1 MRKTLRAFLIILTL
15 AIAIFLPLILS
26 GYAELR
32 RASGAASYVE
42 AAEHYQA
49 AARRLPWRADLY
61 ELAGHAYYHAG
72 EYARADAAY
81 QKASQRGVL
90 SAEGW
95 VAWGNVNYLNQ
106 NPARAVELWEQA
118 LEQPDHSERLYGSLS
133 LIYQE
138 QKDYAKAAEYLARY
152 VSNHLQDA
160 SAHYRLGLLL
170 TLSDPQT
177 AASELITASQLD
189 PELDP
194 AVQTLRSAVNLASI
208 MDAPSEQK
216 VVIGRGLG
224 LIQEW
229 ELALAIFEQAAHM
242 DESNAEAWAWLGEAK
257 QQTGGDEAAGQVE
270 AQEYL
275 DRALTLNPNSA
286 VVRGLRGLYF
296 QRVGNNREAL
306 TEFERAIVLQP
317 DNPAWYV
324 ALGESQSK
332 LGDLI
337 RALEAYRYAAALT
350 PEDATYWRLLAN
362 FCAHNNINIKDV
374 GIPAAQQ
381 AVILTG
387 EDAQSLDLL
396 GWLLLLDA
404 RHPEAERILQR
415 ALAADPQ
422 NASVHFHLGM
432 LYLQTENRTLA
443 YQYLIQA
450 RDLGSTDAQNVL
462 GQYFP

>member
-1 MRKTLRAFLIILTL
+1 MRNKLRVPAILFGL
-15 AIAIFLPLILS
+15 ALAVFVPLTFS
-26 GYAELR
+26 GYSELR
-32 RASGAASYVE
+32 QASGAASYLE

-61 ELAGHAYYHAG
+61 ELAGHAYYHAA
-72 EYARADAAY
+72 EYILADAAY
-81 QKASQRGVL
+81 QKAFQRGAL

-95 VAWGNVNYLNQ
+95 AAWGNVNYLNQ
-106 NPARAVELWEQA
+106 DPARATELWEQA
-118 LEQPDHSERLYGSLS
+118 LAQPDHSEKLYGSLS

-170 TLSDPQT
+170 TLSDPQA

-194 AVQTLRSAVNLASI
+194 AVQTLRSAVNLASLS
-208 MDAPSEQK
+208 DAPSEQK

-224 LIQEW
+224 LIHEW
-229 ELALAIFEQAAHM
+229 ELALAIFEQARAL

-257 QQTGGDEAAGQVE
+257 QQTGGDEAVSQNE
-270 AQEYL
+270 AKADL

-286 VVRGLRGLYF
+286 VVRGLRGLYY

-306 TEFERAIVLQP
+306 TEFQLAAVYEP

-324 ALGESQSK
+324 AMGESQSK

-337 RALEAYRYAAALT
+337 RALEAYQYAAALT

-374 GIPAAQQ
+374 GVPAAQQ
-381 AVILTG
+381 VVILRG
-387 EDAQSLDLL
+387 EDADALDLL

-404 RHPEAERILQR
+404 RHPEAERMLQR
-415 ALAADPQ
+415 ALAADSQ
-422 NASVHFHLGM
+422 NASAHFHLGM
-432 LYLQTENRTLA
+432 LYLQTDNRTLA
-443 YQYLIQA
+443 YQHLIQA
-450 RDLGSTDAQNVL
+450 RDLGSPDAQSVL
-462 GQYFP
+462 AQYFP

>member
-1 MRKTLRAFLIILTL
+1 MQYMRNTLRALLILLMLGL
-15 AIAIFLPLILS
+15 AVSLPVVLS
-26 GYAELR
+26 GYAELDQAT
-32 RASGAASYVE
+32 RAPSHLE

-61 ELAGHAYYHAG
+61 ELAGHAYYNAG
-72 EYARADAAY
+72 DYTQADAAY
-81 QKASQRGVL
+81 QKAFQRRAL

-95 VAWGNVNYLNQ
+95 VAWGNVNYLND
-106 NPARAVELWEQA
+106 NPGRATGLWEQA
-118 LEQPDHSERLYGSLS
+118 LERPDHSEKLYGSLA

-138 QKDYAKAAEYLARY
+138 RKDYATAAEYLARY

-194 AVQTLRSAVNLASI
+194 AVQTLRSALSLASI
-208 MDAPSEQK
+208 TDGPSEQK
-216 VVIGRGLG
+216 VIIGRGLG
-224 LIQEW
+224 LIEEW
-229 ELALAIFEQAAHM
+229 ELALAIFEQATHM
-242 DESNAEAWAWLGEAK
+242 DEANAEAWAWLAEAK
-257 QQTGGDEAAGQVE
+257 QQTGSEETDVKED
-270 AQEYL
+270 L
-275 DRALTLNPNSA
+275 DRALTLNPSSA

-306 TEFERAIVLQP
+306 TEFELAVILQP
-317 DNPAWYV
+317 DDPALYV
-324 ALGESQSK
+324 ALGESYSK

-337 RALEAYRYAAALT
+337 RALQMYQHAAALT
-350 PEDATYWRLLAN
+350 SEETTYWRLLAQ
-362 FCAHNNINIKDV
+362 FCAQNNINIKDV

-381 AVILTG
+381 LVVLLG
-387 EDAQSLDLL
+387 EDAEALDLL

-404 RHPEAERILQR
+404 RPFEAEQVLQR
-415 ALAADPQ
+415 ALTADSQ

-432 LYLQTENRTLA
+432 LYLQTDLDAQA
-443 YQYLIQA
+443 YGHLVQA
-450 RDLGSTDAQNVL
+450 RDLGSTEAQAVL
-462 GQYFP
+462 AQYFP